1 MFIRNTK
8 NDIIFSRMAKGGRR
22 LNKLNQMGGNK
33 MNNIM
38 NKKLKKRKGFTLIEL
53 IVVLAI
59 LGILAAIAVPNF
71 TAIQEDAKLKADT
84 ATANGILKAARL
96 QHFADGVADDAVIPT
111 LKSTY
116 FDLTD
121 AKVQSSSNDSYYL
134 TSYEEGTTTKVKKYA
149 IIWNKGTALTVT
161 DATIADGKVTK
172 AATVAGTLKANESYI
187 VEEKG
192 NTIIN
197 IEADINTT
205 PAAAVIKSTDP
216 KKDYTIIQVIKPSK

>member
-1 MFIRNTK
+1 
-8 NDIIFSRMAKGGRR
+8 
-22 LNKLNQMGGNK
+22 

-96 QHFADGVADDAVIPT
+96 QHFADGVADDAVIPK
-111 LKSTY
+111 LKDTY

-134 TSYEEGTTTKVKKYA
+134 TSYLDGTEKKYA
-149 IIWNKGTALTVT
+149 IIWKKGTALTVT
-161 DATIADGKVTK
+161 AAVIDATTGKVTN

-192 NTIIN
+192 NTILN
-197 IEADINTT
+197 IKAEIDI
-205 PAAAVIKSTDP
+205 AANDTIITSTDP
-216 KKDYTIIQVIKPSK
+216 AKVYTIIQEIKPN

>member
-1 MFIRNTK
+1 
-8 NDIIFSRMAKGGRR
+8 
-22 LNKLNQMGGNK
+22 

-96 QHFADGVADDAVIPT
+96 QHFADGVADDAVIPK
-111 LKSTY
+111 LKDTY

-134 TSYEEGTTTKVKKYA
+134 TSYLDGTEKKYA
-149 IIWNKGTALTVT
+149 IIWTKGTALTVT
-161 DATIADGKVTK
+161 AATIADGKVTT
-172 AATVAGTLKANESYI
+172 AAKFSAVGKLEVDKSYI

-192 NTIIN
+192 NTILN
-197 IEADINTT
+197 IKAEIDI
-205 PAAAVIKSTDP
+205 AANDTIITSTDP
-216 KKDYTIIQVIKPSK
+216 AKVYTIIQEIKPN

>member
-1 MFIRNTK
+1 
-8 NDIIFSRMAKGGRR
+8 
-22 LNKLNQMGGNK
+22 

-96 QHFADGVADDAVIPT
+96 QHFADGVADDAVISE

-116 FDLTD
+116 FDPTD
-121 AKVQSSSNDSYYL
+121 AKIQSKHPDAKPNYILIKKGAPTATTEYGVFWFETRASDTVGTGHVVFEKTDVAEKITEIASTEVNEADSVPAY
-134 TSYEEGTTTKVKKYA
+134 TKIAFKIK
-149 IIWNKGTALTVT
+149 
-161 DATIADGKVTK
+161 DAS
-172 AATVAGTLKANESYI
+172 AATNTVQVHELK
-187 VEEKG
+187 
-192 NTIIN
+192 
-197 IEADINTT
+197 
-205 PAAAVIKSTDP
+205 
-216 KKDYTIIQVIKPSK
+216 